1 MSGYLT
7 WFACQHVPAIIDGGR
22 WRVTPRVPIV
32 RVCISFL
39 NALVLVPALVCSSC
53 GGRPPQGALI
63 PVTATAEGTSRVPI
77 LIATTRQR
85 STADTG
91 EMFSGERAAE
101 MSYAAITVSIP
112 PDAARKIGEVQWPVT
127 LPGDP
132 GTNFVTVSAEYID
145 KQRFAASIAATAKRT
160 GRTKVLVFVHGFNNR
175 FDEAVYRFAQI
186 VHDSKVPAIP
196 VLFTWPSRGEV
207 RLRTYN
213 YDRESASY
221 SRDALESLLG
231 TLTGYPA
238 ITEVNL
244 LAHSMGNWV
253 ALEALRGRSIR
264 GGQTSA
270 SIRADKLKNA
280 MLVAPDVDV
289 DVFRAQI
296 QRMGAAR
303 PRIALFVSQDDS
315 ALRLSRTIADDAP
328 RLGNIDPTQEPY
340 RSELERDKI
349 LVFDLTH
356 LATAGDDAHGRA
368 FDDVTS
374 VMGMI
379 RRRLSEG
386 QALSDQG
393 TDLGDQ
399 LENVSTLAK

>member
-1 MSGYLT
+1 MRIHEHSL
-7 WFACQHVPAIIDGGR
+7 H
-22 WRVTPRVPIV
+22 
-32 RVCISFL
+32 
-39 NALVLVPALVCSSC
+39 ALVLVLALACGSCS
-53 GGRPPQGALI
+53 GRLSQGALT
-63 PVTATAEGTSRVPI
+63 PVTTTAEGTSRVPI
-77 LIATTRQR
+77 LVATTRQR
-85 STADTG
+85 STTDPG

-101 MSYAAITVSIP
+101 VSYAAITVSIP
-112 PDAARKIGEVQWPVT
+112 PDAARKIGEVQWPAT

-132 GTNFVTVSAEYID
+132 RTNFVTVSADYID
-145 KQRFAASIAATAKRT
+145 KQAFTASIAAMAKQT

-186 VHDSKVPAIP
+186 VHDSKVPVIP
-196 VLFTWPSRGEV
+196 VLFTWPSRGQV

-213 YDRESASY
+213 YDRESANY

-231 TLTGYPA
+231 TLTSYPV

-253 ALEALRGRSIR
+253 ALEALRGRSMHA
-264 GGQTSA
+264 GQTAA
-270 SIRADKLKNA
+270 SFKADKLKNA

-289 DVFRAQI
+289 DVFRTQI
-296 QRMGAAR
+296 QRMGPAR

-315 ALRLSRTIADDAP
+315 ALRLSGTLADNAP
-328 RLGNIDPTQEPY
+328 RLGNIDPEQEPY

-379 RRRLSEG
+379 RQRLSAG
-386 QALSDQG
+386 QSMTEQG
-393 TDLGDQ
+393 TDLGAQ
-399 LENVSTLAK
+399 LENVSGLAR

>member
-1 MSGYLT
+1 LPPWGASE
-7 WFACQHVPAIIDGGR
+7 VD
-22 WRVTPRVPIV
+22 VDSPRVPVV
-32 RVCISFL
+32 RIRAHAL
-39 NALVLVPALVCSSC
+39 NAFALVLAFACGSC
-53 GGRPPQGALI
+53 GSRPLEGSLI
-63 PVTATAEGTSRVPI
+63 PVTTTAEGTSRVPI
-77 LIATTRQR
+77 LVATTRQR
-85 STADTG
+85 STGDTG
-91 EMFSGERAAE
+91 EMFSGERATDV
-101 MSYAAITVSIP
+101 SYAAITVSIP
-112 PDAARKIGEVQWPVT
+112 PDSARKIGEVQWPT
-127 LPGDP
+127 ALPGDP
-132 GTNFVTVSAEYID
+132 RTDFVTASAEYLE
-145 KQRFAASIAATAKRT
+145 KPAFTASIAAMMKRT

-186 VHDSKVPAIP
+186 VHDAKLPVIP

-231 TLTGYPA
+231 TLTSHPGV
-238 ITEVNL
+238 TEVNL
-244 LAHSMGNWV
+244 LAHSMGNWL

-264 GGQTSA
+264 GGQTAA
-270 SIRADKLKNA
+270 SIKADKLKNA

-296 QRMGAAR
+296 RRMGAAR

-379 RRRLSEG
+379 RQRLSAG
-386 QALSDQG
+386 QTM
-393 TDLGDQ
+393 TDRGADIGEQ
-399 LENVSTLAK
+399 LENVGTSVR

>member
-1 MSGYLT
+1 MYT
-7 WFACQHVPAIIDGGR
+7 QGR
-22 WRVTPRVPIV
+22 
-32 RVCISFL
+32 SL
-39 NALVLVPALVCSSC
+39 NVLALVSALACGSC
-53 GGRPPQGALI
+53 GGRLAQGALV
-63 PVTATAEGTSRVPI
+63 PVTTTAEGTSRIPI
-77 LIATTRQR
+77 LVATTRQR
-85 STADTG
+85 STTDPG

-101 MSYAAITVSIP
+101 VSYAAVTVSIP
-112 PDAARKIGEVQWPVT
+112 PDAARKIGEIQWPAS

-132 GTNFVTVSAEYID
+132 RTNFVTVSAEYID
-145 KQRFAASIAATAKRT
+145 KQAFAASIVAMAKQT

-186 VHDSKVPAIP
+186 VHDSKVPVIP

-213 YDRESASY
+213 YDRESANY

-231 TLTGYPA
+231 TLTSYPVV
-238 ITEVNL
+238 TEVNL

-253 ALEALRGRSIR
+253 ALEALRGRSMR
-264 GGQTSA
+264 GGQTAA

-296 QRMGAAR
+296 QRMGTAR

-315 ALRLSRTIADDAP
+315 ALRLSRTIADDVP
-328 RLGNIDPTQEPY
+328 RLGNVDPTLEPY

-356 LATAGDDAHGRA
+356 LATAGDDAHDRA

-379 RRRLSEG
+379 RQRLSAG
-386 QALSDQG
+386 QAMTERGADVG
-393 TDLGDQ
+393 AQ
-399 LENVSTLAK
+399 LENAGTLAR

>member
-39 NALVLVPALVCSSC
+39 NALVLVPALMCSSC

-160 GRTKVLVFVHGFNNR
+160 GRSKVLVFIHGSNNR
-175 FDEAVYRFAQI
+175 SSMKRCIGLRRLCTTPEGSRYSCLVYMALARRGAVAHLQLRQGERE
-186 VHDSKVPAIP
+186 
-196 VLFTWPSRGEV
+196 LFTRC
-207 RLRTYN
+207 
-213 YDRESASY
+213 A
-221 SRDALESLLG
+221 
-231 TLTGYPA
+231 
-238 ITEVNL
+238 
-244 LAHSMGNWV
+244 
-253 ALEALRGRSIR
+253 
-264 GGQTSA
+264 
-270 SIRADKLKNA
+270 
-280 MLVAPDVDV
+280 
-289 DVFRAQI
+289 
-296 QRMGAAR
+296 
-303 PRIALFVSQDDS
+303 
-315 ALRLSRTIADDAP
+315 
-328 RLGNIDPTQEPY
+328 
-340 RSELERDKI
+340 
-349 LVFDLTH
+349 
-356 LATAGDDAHGRA
+356 
-368 FDDVTS
+368 
-374 VMGMI
+374 
-379 RRRLSEG
+379 
-386 QALSDQG
+386 
-393 TDLGDQ
+393 
-399 LENVSTLAK
+399 